1 MDELNYDGEKF
12 YYRVFNKST
21 SRRFSAAQEVQRVH
35 FESNERVEV
44 KELQKES
51 MQPLSGTSD
60 KLMAF
65 LYNQIRRPVIN
76 QLLWQGRT
84 LDFANEAIFH

>member
-21 SRRFSAAQEVQRVH
+21 SRRFSAGTGQEVQRVH

-44 KELQKES
+44 KEIKNES
-51 MQPLSGTSD
+51 MKPLTGTGD
-60 KLMAF
+60 KLYAF

-84 LDFANEAIFH
+84 LDFAN